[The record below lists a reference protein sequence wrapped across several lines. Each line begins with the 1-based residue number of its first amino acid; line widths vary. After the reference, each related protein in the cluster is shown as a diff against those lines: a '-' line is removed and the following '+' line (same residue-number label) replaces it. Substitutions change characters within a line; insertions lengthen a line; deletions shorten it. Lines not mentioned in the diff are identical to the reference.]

1 MSAPSQRPDAGAPTA
16 AGVRLMAHMIA
27 YFPDRERSLSIA
39 RGLAAGG
46 ADYLEVQFPF
56 SDPSADGRLI
66 QTAGSLALEAGF
78 RVSEGFDLVHE
89 IRDKTGVPVFI
100 MSYGNLVFRRGTESF
115 VEQAC
120 AAGATGLIVPD
131 LPPGYDEHLFAA
143 GAERGLEIVPVVAP
157 SVTDARLARIA
168 EERPKH
174 IYAALRVGITGS
186 YTDVGVENLLFLER
200 LGALGSEVIAGFG
213 ISTPKQVQL
222 LAPHVH
228 AVVVGSAFVKTVL
241 EALEGDRVSEVG
253 EQLQAQVAYLI
264 GRRAVR

>member
-1 MSAPSQRPDAGAPTA
+1 MNASSQSSQAGAPA
-16 AGVRLMAHMIA
+16 ATGVRLMAHMIA
-27 YFPDRERSLSIA
+27 YFPDREGSLAIA

-78 RVSEGFDLVHE
+78 RVKDGFDLVREIHE
-89 IRDKTGVPVFI
+89 ETRVPVYV
-100 MSYGNLVFRRGTESF
+100 MSYGNLVFHQGTERF
-115 VEQAC
+115 VDQARS
-120 AAGATGLIVPD
+120 AGATGLIIPD
-131 LPPGYDEHLFAA
+131 LPPGYDEHLYAA

-157 SVTDARLARIA
+157 SVTDARLARIG
-168 EERPKH
+168 EERPAH

-186 YTDVGVENLLFLER
+186 YTDIGEENLRFLGR
-200 LGALGSEVIAGFG
+200 LRTLGCEIIAGFG
-213 ISTPKQVQL
+213 ISTPKQVEH

-241 EALEGDRVSEVG
+241 EALEGDRVSEVE
-253 EQLQAQVAYLI
+253 EQLRAQVAYLI
-264 GRRAVR
+264 TGRTAR